1 MICPQCKNKDT
12 KVIDSRETDWW
23 KIIRRR
29 RMCTKCWFRFTTFE
43 KYIITELIVI
53 KKDWSREEY
62 NRDKLKRAIMLA
74 FAKRKI
80 SNEEIENMLLE
91 LEQKRLQQWKQEVES
106 EQIGIDVLLM
116 LKQKDPVAYVRFAS
130 VYMDFDSI
138 EDFKQILI

>member
-1 MICPQCKNKDT
+1 MFRKY
-12 KVIDSRETDWW
+12 
-23 KIIRRR
+23 IRN
-29 RMCTKCWFRFTTFE
+29 FPSLLISLSPVSGFE